1 MSAHNQQSRA
11 GRVRIPQLLAA
22 KKDGR
27 ILTMLTAY
35 DSTIAPLLEA
45 SGVDMLLVGDSMGN
59 VALGYDSTI
68 PVSIDD
74 MERATAAVARSTSRA
89 LIIADLPFG
98 AYEASEADAFR
109 ASARLLKAGAQAV
122 KLEGGTS
129 RAHLVKFL
137 VDNGIPV
144 MGHLGYTPQAEH
156 ALGGPRLQGRGHAG
170 EKLVADARALE
181 EAGAFS
187 VVLEM
192 VPGNLAE
199 TVTEKLRIPTIGI
212 GAGPHCDGQVL
223 VWSDMAGMTDWS
235 PSFARR
241 FGEIGAA
248 LQQAATEYVDATR
261 GREFPAPANFRAE

>member
-1 MSAHNQQSRA
+1 MSTHSQQSRV
-11 GRVRIPQLLAA
+11 GRVRIHQLMAA
-22 KKDGR
+22 KQSGN

-35 DSTIAPLLEA
+35 DATIAPLLEA
-45 SGVDMLLVGDSMGN
+45 AGVDMLLVGDSMGN

-68 PVSIDD
+68 PVSLED

-89 LIIADLPFG
+89 MVIADLPFG
-98 AYEASEADAFR
+98 AYEASEADAFH

-122 KLEGGTS
+122 KLEGGMART
-129 RAHLVKFL
+129 HLVKFL

-181 EAGAFS
+181 EAGAFA

-192 VPGNLAE
+192 VPGNLAA
-199 TVTEKLRIPTIGI
+199 TVTEKLHIPTIGI
-212 GAGPHCDGQVL
+212 GAGPQCDGQVL
-223 VWSDMAGMTDWS
+223 VWSDMVGMTEWS

-241 FGEIGAA
+241 FAEIGVAIK
-248 LQQAATEYVDATR
+248 QAAAEYVEATR
-261 GREFPAPANFRAE
+261 KRAFPAAENFRAE